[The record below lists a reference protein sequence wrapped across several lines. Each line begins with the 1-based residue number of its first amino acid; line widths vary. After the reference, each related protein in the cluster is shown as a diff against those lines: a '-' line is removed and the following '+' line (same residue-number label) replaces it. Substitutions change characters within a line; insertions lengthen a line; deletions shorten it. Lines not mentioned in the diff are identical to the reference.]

1 MMNKPGAILL
11 ILTLSTAFVSF
22 GQGKDSKREEKITIV
37 IQELFDGYRAG
48 DSTRVRAVFTADALA
63 QTILTSTEGEDKIS
77 DVVSIDNFIK
87 YIGGGLEEV
96 HDEKLW
102 DMEIHSDPQLA
113 TVWTKYAFFLGEK
126 FTHCGTE
133 TFLLR
138 KANND
143 WKIFY
148 LVDTRQK
155 TGCKLPAEIKK

>member
-1 MMNKPGAILL
+1 MNKLGAILL
-11 ILTLSTAFVSF
+11 ILTFSNAHISF
-22 GQGKDSKREEKITIV
+22 GQSNDAKRVGKITSV

-48 DSTRVRAVFTADALA
+48 DSSRVRAVFTADAHA
-63 QTILTSTEGEDKIS
+63 QTILTSVDGDDRLS
-77 DVVSIDNFIK
+77 DVISIDEFIK
-87 YIGGGLEEV
+87 YIGSGLEEV

-102 DMEIHSDPQLA
+102 DMQIHSDPQLA

-138 KANND
+138 KVNDD

>member
-1 MMNKPGAILL
+1 MNKLSAILL
-11 ILTLSTAFVSF
+11 ILTFTTAQECF
-22 GQGKDSKREEKITIV
+22 GQSNDSKREEKITVV

-48 DSTRVRAVFTADALA
+48 DSTRVRAVFTTDAHA
-63 QTILTSTEGEDKIS
+63 QTIITTKEGDDKLS

-87 YIGGGLEEV
+87 YIGAGFDEV

-102 DMEIHSDPQLA
+102 DMQIHSDPQLA

-138 KANND
+138 KVKDN

-148 LVDTRQK
+148 LVDTRQR
-155 TGCKLPAEIKK
+155 TGCKLPAEIKE

>member
-1 MMNKPGAILL
+1 MIKPGAILL
-11 ILTLSTAFVSF
+11 ILIFSTGFVSY
-22 GQGKDSKREEKITIV
+22 GQSKDSKREEKITIV

-48 DSTRVRAVFTADALA
+48 DSTRVRAVFTVDAHA
-63 QTILTSTEGEDKIS
+63 QTILTSAKGEDKLS
-77 DVVSIDNFIK
+77 DIVSVDNFIK

-102 DMEIHSDPQLA
+102 DMQIHSDPQLA

-126 FTHCGTE
+126 FTRCGSE

-138 KANND
+138 KVNNN

-148 LVDTRQK
+148 LVDTRQQ

>member
-1 MMNKPGAILL
+1 MMNKPGVLLAIL
-11 ILTLSTAFVSF
+11 IFSTAYVSF
-22 GQGKDSKREEKITIV
+22 GQGNDSKRAEEIKLV
-37 IQELFDGYRAG
+37 IKELFDGYRAG
-48 DSTRVRAVFTADALA
+48 DSSRVRAVFTADAHA
-63 QTILTSTEGEDKIS
+63 QTILTSAEGEDKLS
-77 DVVSIDNFIK
+77 EVVSIDNFIK
-87 YIGGGLEEV
+87 YIGGGFEEV

-102 DMEIHSDPQLA
+102 DMQIHNDRQLA
-113 TVWTKYAFFLGEK
+113 SVWTKYAFFLGDK

-138 KANND
+138 KVKDD

>member
-1 MMNKPGAILL
+1 MNKPGAILL
-11 ILTLSTAFVSF
+11 ILAISTTQLSF
-22 GQGKDSKREEKITIV
+22 GQGTDSKRNKKVATV
-37 IQELFDGYRAG
+37 IEELFDGYRAG
-48 DSTRVRAVFTADALA
+48 DSTRVRAVFTTDAFA
-63 QTILTSTEGEDKIS
+63 QTILTTTEGVDKLS
-77 DVVSIDNFIK
+77 DLASIDNFIK
-87 YIGGGLEEV
+87 YIGGGFEEV

-102 DMEIHSDPQLA
+102 DMQVHTDQRLA

-126 FTHCGTE
+126 FIHCGTE

-138 KANND
+138 KVKGD

>member
-1 MMNKPGAILL
+1 MMNKLGAILL
-11 ILTLSTAFVSF
+11 ILTFSTAHISF
-22 GQGKDSKREEKITIV
+22 GQSNDAKRVEKITSV

-48 DSTRVRAVFTADALA
+48 DSTRVRAVFTANAHA
-63 QTILTSTEGEDKIS
+63 QTILTSVDGDDRLS
-77 DVVSIDNFIK
+77 DVISIDEFIK
-87 YIGGGLEEV
+87 YIGGGFEEV

-102 DMEIHSDPQLA
+102 DMQIHSDPQLA

-138 KANND
+138 KVNDD